1 MRDKWVIWP
10 VYFDANVSRKEGR
23 KVSKELA
30 IKNPSIDDIYKAAK
44 KLGLNPVKEEKAYPK
59 RWWRKEGRLL
69 IDKKGKK
76 MEIIKKIAEFLKE
89 NRVMSQK

>member
-76 MEIIKKIAEFLKE
+76 MEIIKKIAEIIKE